1 MKSFFEEYGLV
12 ILGILA
18 VIVLICMVSP
28 LGTTIQSSLNDIVTG
43 FDTSVDTAV
52 GEAFQK
58 VSNAHKTVPGI
69 GG

>member
-28 LGTTIQSSLNDIVTG
+28 LGTTIQNSLKDIVTG
-43 FDTSVDTAV
+43 FDGSVDQAV
-52 GEAFQK
+52 TDAFEK
-58 VSNAHKTVPGI
+58 VKTAHKSA
-69 GG
+69 